1 MQPFELSPFSTL
13 AVGIIGFLL
22 TATLISRLIALRVGS
37 TPTMVNLRDRI
48 DAWWVLVG
56 LGLPVLALGKGVTIV
71 LFAVLSFLTLREFIS
86 LTPTRQ
92 GDRVV
97 LFAAFFVAVPFQYAL
112 VASDWYGLFSILI
125 PVYGFFAMA
134 AMSTFAQDTQHFLER
149 NAKIQWA
156 VMVCVYGISHA
167 PALLFLEIPNHQ
179 GQQAA
184 MLLFFLLVVQLSDVM
199 QYVFGKLMGRR
210 KVAPILSP
218 NKTVEGLVGGG
229 LSASLV
235 GALLHSFTPFSA
247 AQAFL
252 LSLAIVI
259 AGFFGGLVLS
269 AVKRSLGAKDW
280 GISIPGHGGV
290 LDRLDS
296 VAFAAPIFFHLVR
309 YWFVP

>member
-1 MQPFELSPFSTL
+1 MHPSDLSPFSTL
-13 AVGIIGFLL
+13 VAGILSFLGA
-22 TATLISRLIALRVGS
+22 ATLISRLVAIRAGD

-48 DAWWVLVG
+48 HAWWVLVG
-56 LGLPVLALGKGVTIV
+56 LGLPMLALGKGVTIV
-71 LFAVLSFLTLREFIS
+71 MFAVLSFLTLREFIS

-92 GDRVV
+92 GDRIV
-97 LFAAFFVAVPFQYAL
+97 LFGAFFVAVPFQYAL
-112 VASDWYGLFSILI
+112 VAIGWYGLFSILI

-134 AMSTFAQDTQHFLER
+134 ALSTFAQDTQHFLER

-167 PALLFLEIPNHQ
+167 PALLFLDIPGHE
-179 GQQAA
+179 GLQAT
-184 MLLFFLLVVQLSDVM
+184 MLLFFLLIVQLSDVM

-210 KVAPILSP
+210 KIAPILSP
-218 NKTVEGLVGGG
+218 NKTVEGLIGGG

-235 GALLHSFTPFSA
+235 GGLLHAFTPFTA
-247 AQAFL
+247 MQAFL
-252 LSLAIVI
+252 LSLAIVT

-280 GISIPGHGGV
+280 GSSIPGHGGV

-296 VAFAAPIFFHLVR
+296 VAFSAPIFFHLVR